1 MNHIRHHTFF
11 HFHQAQIIGE
21 TRQPQPSDCRS
32 YRAWIAAHHTAES
45 MSLPPETGIQWLT
58 KSLEQRTCCV
68 QLSTSMAYKSA
79 IAARLSQPPKKE
91 DQASSRCSFHIHDVE
106 HQTKHGCP
114 NEGQGLHRIAIR
126 KQGTSRVTWIADDI
140 PPVLHGILQV
150 SCQIDECSICSKMDT
165 SPLYASSCNV
175 RPRISSRGPR

>member
-1 MNHIRHHTFF
+1 MDCGSSYSRIDEL
-11 HFHQAQIIGE
+11 A
-21 TRQPQPSDCRS
+21 TRDRNPMAYQKPRTAHML
-32 YRAWIAAHHTAES
+32 RAIVHKY
-45 MSLPPETGIQWLT
+45 GIQ
-58 KSLEQRTCCV
+58 KCNCCK
-68 QLSTSMAYKSA
+68 A
-79 IAARLSQPPKKE
+79 QPPKKE

-150 SCQIDECSICSKMDT
+150 SCQIDECSICSRIDT